1 MVEIKTDEGT
11 YRVQMPEV
19 PLPPPAPENR
29 GAWINIGEKH
39 ESDWIVFM
47 KIMAVLMTLM
57 MFVIWVCWF
66 TKP

>member
-29 GAWINIGEKH
+29 GGEKH
-39 ESDWIVFM
+39 ESDWLVFM
-47 KIMAVLMTLM
+47 KIMAVLLTLT
-57 MFVIWVCWF
+57 MFTVWVCWF